1 MKKKILC
8 AATIT
13 CAAFAMS
20 ACSGQKNTADVTT
33 SSSLEETTAVTAE
46 SITADINA
54 LNTKRPDTLG
64 TIKLAEYK
72 DLTVSVPALNEITDE
87 DVNAQ
92 IKAKLY
98 EYRQSADTVQ
108 DGDYTKI
115 NYVGKIDGEAF
126 DGGSAEDYDLE
137 IGSGVFIDGF
147 ETGMIGMKSGETK
160 DLTLTFPDDYF
171 DEDKA
176 GKEVIFTVTVNN
188 IERVP
193 ELTDE
198 IAKELDA
205 ECDSADNY
213 RVKVKEEL
221 SQYSNESYEQ
231 EKGYQALSD
240 IKELSDVVATDEAI
254 EWAENLLVADY
265 YVPAFEVYYGGS
277 FADVLAAQNTSLADF
292 KENLHDSAKELVEDL
307 LICDAIAEKEGIE
320 VTDATRE
327 EYAEAIGTTASE
339 LSDAFGQEYT
349 DINVKEYAVFKALN
363 DLCVFVYY
371 TASN

>member
-20 ACSGQKNTADVTT
+20 ACSGQKSTTDVATP
-33 SSSLEETTAVTAE
+33 SSLEETTAVTAD

-54 LNTKRPDTLG
+54 LDTKRPDTLG
-64 TIKLAEYK
+64 TISLAEYK

-87 DVNAQ
+87 DVDAQ

-98 EYRQSADTVQ
+98 DHRQSVDTVQ
-108 DGDYTKI
+108 NGDYTKI
-115 NYVGKIDGEAF
+115 NFIGKINGEVF
-126 DGGSAEDYDLE
+126 DGSSAEDYDLE
-137 IGSGVFIDGF
+137 IGSGAFIDGF
-147 ETGMIGMKSGETK
+147 ESGMIGMKSGETK
-160 DLTLTFPDDYF
+160 DITLTFPEDYY
-171 DEDKA
+171 DEEKA
-176 GKEVIFTVTVNN
+176 GKEVVFTVTVNS
-188 IERVP
+188 IERIP
-193 ELTDE
+193 ELTDDL
-198 IAKELDA
+198 AKELDV
-205 ECDSADNY
+205 ECDSADSY
-213 RVKVKEEL
+213 REKVKNEL
-221 SQYSNESYEQ
+221 SEYSNESYEQ
-231 EKGYQALSD
+231 EKGYQALSN
-240 IKELSDVVATDEAI
+240 IKDLSEVVATDEAI
-254 EWAENLLVADY
+254 GWAENLLIADY

-292 KENLHDSAKELVEDL
+292 KSNLHNSAKELVEDL

-320 VTDATRE
+320 ITDATRD

-371 TASN
+371 TSAD